1 VGGPAS
7 WFEENAASATI
18 ERKIRRLQRTEQ
30 FHYNNPTMPT
40 RPNPDDLLDRV
51 MREEDRQS
59 RGRLKIFFGAS
70 AGVGKTYAMLT
81 AAQSLRE
88 QGTEVVAGIVET
100 HGRIDTAEL
109 LAGLE
114 QLPLRAHNYRD
125 RNFHEFDLDAAL
137 LRHPQVILV
146 DELAHSNVAGARH
159 AKRWQDIEELL
170 HAGIHVYTTVNVQH
184 IESLNDV
191 VGQITG
197 IRVWETIPD
206 HVFDDAD
213 EVTLVDLP
221 PDELL
226 QRLKQG
232 KVYLPQQAEKAG
244 RNFFRKGNLLA
255 LREIALRRTAD
266 RVDADMR
273 AYRAD
278 RSIAQLWQ
286 TKDRIVVAIGADA
299 DEDQLVRA
307 GARLAAKL
315 QAEWLVVYVD
325 APRWPRITLAR
336 RERMLKT
343 LKLAQ
348 SLGAETA
355 SITGDDV
362 ARALV
367 QFARGCNAGKLV
379 IGQSQR
385 HGWWSR
391 WRPSLATRIAAQGKD
406 IDVYAVARE
415 MRDESGSARAL
426 WDHRPP
432 EDGGRLRRRG
442 YLWALVSC
450 AITTSLA
457 ALLIGYLHPANV
469 IMLYL
474 VGVMIVA
481 VRYGRSASAL
491 ASVLSVLAFDFFF
504 VAPRYSVSVSD
515 VQYLITLLVML
526 AVSLFISTLASR
538 LRHQAHVAM
547 LRETRAGNLYMLGKE
562 LSTVLTLEQILEIG
576 RRHLGAV
583 FGAKTAFLLPDSSEN
598 VRVAGP
604 NAQDV
609 HALNDADLGVAQWV
623 YDNGQPAGQGTAT
636 LPAAQAL
643 YLPLTATMRTRGV
656 LAFVNDVAA
665 QRGDHA
671 VQLALPENRQML
683 EIFASQI
690 AMAIERLHYAEVA
703 QDALLTMESE
713 RLRNSLLSAIS
724 HDLRTPLTSLVG
736 SADALAAQAGMSAD
750 AQAMAVTISEQSQRL
765 SGLVENMLDMAR
777 LQAGGVTLNRQW
789 NTLEEVIG
797 SALRLLQKVLGER
810 SVVVRLPADLPLV
823 RFDAVLLERVFANLI
838 ENAVKYA
845 PQSEAIV
852 IEARVAQEPGVAGFL
867 EIDVVDSGPGFPAGM
882 EERVFEKF
890 TRGDAESSTPGV
902 GLGLAIC
909 RAIVTAHGG
918 TIRALPVDVAAP
930 GARVRFTLPL
940 ESQPAL
946 PEED

>member
-1 VGGPAS
+1 
-7 WFEENAASATI
+7 
-18 ERKIRRLQRTEQ
+18 
-30 FHYNNPTMPT
+30 MPN
-40 RPNPDDLLDRV
+40 RPDPDDLLDRV
-51 MREEDRQS
+51 MREEDRQA

-70 AGVGKTYAMLT
+70 AGVGKTYAMLS

-88 QGTEVVAGIVET
+88 QDIDVVAGIVET
-100 HGRIDTAEL
+100 HGRSDTAEL
-109 LAGLE
+109 LAGLQ
-114 QLPLRAHNYRD
+114 QLPLRSHAYRD
-125 RNFHEFDLDAAL
+125 RSFHEFDLDAAL
-137 LRHPQVILV
+137 QRHPQVILV

-197 IRVWETIPD
+197 VRVRETIPD

-226 QRLKQG
+226 QRLKEG
-232 KVYLPQQAEKAG
+232 KVYLPQQAAQAG

-286 TKDRIVVAIGADA
+286 TKDRIVVAIGTDA

-315 QAEWLVVYVD
+315 QADWLVVHVD
-325 APRWPRITLAR
+325 TPRWPRVTLAR

-348 SLGAETA
+348 SLGAEPAT
-355 SITGDDV
+355 ITGEDV
-362 ARALV
+362 AQALV
-367 QFARGCNAGKLV
+367 QFARSRNAGKLV
-379 IGQSQR
+379 LGQSQPR
-385 HGWWSR
+385 GWWRR
-391 WRPSLATRIAAQGKD
+391 WRSNLAERIAVQGKD

-415 MRDESGSARAL
+415 AREESAVAGARTLWEQRPAGHRGS
-426 WDHRPP
+426 
-432 EDGGRLRRRG
+432 LRWRG
-442 YLWALVSC
+442 YLWALAGCGVITALAVS
-450 AITTSLA
+450 
-457 ALLIGYLHPANV
+457 LIDVLHPANV

-474 VGVMIVA
+474 VGVMTVA

-491 ASVLSVLAFDFFF
+491 ASFLSVLAFDFFF
-504 VAPRYSVSVSD
+504 VEPRYSISVSD
-515 VQYLITLLVML
+515 VQYLIMLLVML
-526 AVSLFISTLASR
+526 VVSLFISTLASR

-562 LSTVLTLEQILEIG
+562 LAMVLTLEQILEIG

-583 FGAKTAFLLPDSSEN
+583 FGAKTAFLLPDSGDK
-598 VRVAGP
+598 VRVAGA
-604 NAQDV
+604 NVQDL
-609 HALNDADLGVAQWV
+609 HALSDADAGVAQWV

-636 LPAAQAL
+636 LPAARAL
-643 YLPLTATMRTRGV
+643 YLPLNATMRTRGV

-665 QRGDHA
+665 QQRPDQA
-671 VQLALPENRQML
+671 AQLALPENRQML

-736 SADALAAQAGMSAD
+736 SAEALAAQAGMSED
-750 AQAMAVTISEQSQRL
+750 ARAMALTISEQSQRL

-797 SALRLLQKVLGER
+797 AALRLLQKVLGTHRVE
-810 SVVVRLPADLPLV
+810 VRLPADLPLV

-838 ENAVKYA
+838 ENAAKYA
-845 PQSEAIV
+845 PQSELIV
-852 IEARVAQEPGVAGFL
+852 IEARVAATAPYAAPGQLHSGLL
-867 EIDVVDSGPGFPAGM
+867 EIDVVDRGPGFTPGM
-882 EERVFEKF
+882 EERAFEKF

-918 TIRALPVDVAAP
+918 TIRALPRDSSAA

-940 ESQPAL
+940 EPQPAL